1 MYRNFVTDGLSV
13 VVTQPAPNAYEVE
26 LDAAITVKLNADISP
41 KSAIG
46 NFTLVEDTEWSF
58 TSVEQLKDRDKFQVV
73 KGNLSYENRRLTF
86 TPSSGLKGNAR
97 YVLVLKQGGLKA
109 LDGTALGSDYVST
122 FCTVTD
128 GQRPKATFLSPSY
141 GEHGTRVPLFKWAD
155 QATPSYLFSISTTPD
170 FSIIV
175 HETVIHRQGTSA
187 FAACE
192 YQPDVLLKDGCYY
205 ARVRGLSGSYSD
217 PLQFYVQLHEQS
229 LVTETDFDDSVY
241 YDDFIADQP
250 TIVECIK
257 SFPKA
262 GASQVKTNTTLC
274 YLVLNGLVQPHEIDW
289 QETYVEGMLF
299 DEEDEE
305 TLEHGFVDGQWQLIY
320 DEQRDVTYALFDM
333 TSTGLPDDEIDDEQI
348 LHVFCK
354 FDDEEGLVYG

>member
-26 LDAAITVKLNADISP
+26 TDSTIVVQLNADINP

-46 NFTLVEDTEWSF
+46 NFTLVEDMEWSF

-73 KGNLSYENRRLTF
+73 MGSLSYNDRRLTF

-109 LDGTALGSDYVST
+109 LDGTALATDYVST
-122 FCTVTD
+122 FCTVAD
-128 GQRPKATFLSPSY
+128 GKLPKATFISPAY
-141 GEHGTRVPLFKWAD
+141 GEHGTRVPLFKWVD
-155 QATPSYLFSISTTPD
+155 QSTSSYLFSISTTPD
-170 FSIIV
+170 FSVIV
-175 HETVIHRQGTSA
+175 HETVIPHPASSA
-187 FAACE
+187 FAPCE
-192 YQPDVLLKDGCYY
+192 YQPDVLLRDGCYY
-205 ARVRGLSGSYSD
+205 ARVRGLAGSYSD
-217 PLQFYVQLHEQS
+217 PLQFYVQAYEQA
-229 LVTETDFDDSVY
+229 LVTDADFDDSVY
-241 YDDFIADQP
+241 YDDFIDNQP
-250 TIVECIK
+250 TLIECIK

-274 YLVLNGLVQPHEIDW
+274 YLVLKGLVQPHDIDW
-289 QETYVEGMLF
+289 QETYVEGVLF

-305 TLEHGFVDGQWQLIY
+305 TMEHGLVDGQWQLIY

-354 FDDEEGLVYG
+354 YDDEGIVYG